1 MTSGIYEGETK
12 KLANTSN
19 SLGLVAYKKTEL
31 GVLPNDW
38 SVEQFKDVTQ
48 LITCGI
54 AATPIYVQE
63 SVGYPFLSSTN
74 VKNGRIVWKNFKYIT
89 SELHKRLYKNNPPL
103 RGDVLY
109 SRVGTIGEAAV
120 IEDDFE
126 FSVYVSLT
134 LIKPTKAILNSYFL
148 SHLLNSVPY
157 KNRANEQVYLGGG
170 VGNLNVDV
178 VRSYPI
184 PIPPL
189 GEQTAIA
196 NALSDVDALIREL
209 EKLIAKKQAIKTATM
224 QQLLTGRTRL
234 PAFAYEKS
242 AHHLDGRKKGYK
254 SSELGEIPEDWEVV
268 SFGELGQIDPE
279 NLGAGTAPDYE
290 FDYVSLEQIDKGT
303 LLGTFKTIFKEAPS
317 RARRVMKKGDVLIST
332 VRPNLM
338 SHFLVKNDVKDTICS
353 TGFSVVRS
361 HREKMCPGYLYQ
373 HLFSSVI
380 NNQIEM
386 LISGSNYP
394 AINSRDVRNLRVQIG
409 SLEEQSAISVILEDM
424 DDEIQAISLRLSK
437 TRQIKQG
444 MMQELLTG
452 KTRLV

>member
-1 MTSGIYEGETK
+1 MNMVQTASTTTSDSEVKGKMLECDPAKLSCWVERELGEAITFQRGFDLPQRLRVPGPIPIVSSSGISGYHNFAPVKAPGI
-12 KLANTSN
+12 
-19 SLGLVAYKKTEL
+19 
-31 GVLPNDW
+31 
-38 SVEQFKDVTQ
+38 VT
-48 LITCGI
+48 
-54 AATPIYVQE
+54 
-63 SVGYPFLSSTN
+63 
-74 VKNGRIVWKNFKYIT
+74 GRY
-89 SELHKRLYKNNPPL
+89 
-103 RGDVLY
+103 
-109 SRVGTIGEAAV
+109 GTIGEV
-120 IEDDFE
+120 FYLTEDYWPLNTTLFVRDFKLLLPE
-126 FSVYVSLT
+126 YALHVLKTIDFVSHSG
-134 LIKPTKAILNSYFL
+134 KSG
-148 SHLLNSVPY
+148 VPGV
-157 KNRANEQVYLGGG
+157 NRNDLHQEKVL
-170 VGNLNVDV
+170 
-178 VRSYPI
+178 
-184 PIPPL
+184 IPPL
-189 GEQTAIA
+189 EEQTAIA
-196 NALSDVDALIREL
+196 NALSDVDALIQEL

-234 PAFAYEKS
+234 PQFAY
-242 AHHLDGRKKGYK
+242 HPDGRKKGYK
-254 SSELGEIPEDWEVV
+254 PSELGEIPEDWEVV

-452 KTRLV
+452 KTRLVKPAGAA